1 MIATDLSTCLMQWC
15 VIGFRSSQEQIF
27 LHHRQVTA
35 TDVGVYGGQ
44 CQSRPCGVN
53 AIQRRVEPAFISA
66 VIWKTFSATPGRRVS
81 FTSPVSALF
90 GFRPLAGAV
99 KKDARRQRYFSFFFL
114 SGLFMLRFRRSIFGP
129 SARAVPARYRS
140 GWLICLFWERLPGKD
155 RVRPLQQE
163 RAPLLM
169 FRRR

>member
-66 VIWKTFSATPGRRVS
+66 VIWKTFSATPGR
-81 FTSPVSALF
+81 
-90 GFRPLAGAV
+90 
-99 KKDARRQRYFSFFFL
+99 
-114 SGLFMLRFRRSIFGP
+114 SIFGP